1 MPCQEIKLD
10 GEEFLI
16 MKEDDVLAV
25 IEGHTQKKLAAIK
38 GKIRSGEKVVTDG
51 QLRVVPGKPVSI
63 VGRRGNAR

>member
-38 GKIRSGEKVVTDG
+38 GKTKKKKSN
-51 QLRVVPGKPVSI
+51 RVGS
-63 VGRRGNAR
+63 